1 MKKVVIL
8 TENEHND
15 LLIDVKSAMR
25 DLQSLPAS
33 YLTCRIGNRLQ
44 SMMDILEGKTEEV
57 TND

>member
-8 TENEHND
+8 TEDEHND
-15 LLIDVKSAMR
+15 LLIDVKSAMG

-44 SMMDILEGKTEEV
+44 SMMDILEGKTDAEG
-57 TND
+57 